1 MIEVERKFTVGGDDE
16 KRLLEGADFLL
27 EKTLMDVYYDTP
39 DYALSTKDMW
49 LRTRD
54 GRWELKVPL
63 MERTGV
69 RRAMD
74 QYDELEDEVK
84 IRAAIG
90 FPEGGN
96 MGEDL
101 RARGYAPFC
110 AIETVRRKYRKGEFT
125 IDMDTAKIWGDIP
138 GSSGREP
145 ELVYAIGEI
154 ELMVNAKEEIADAY
168 EKILAFA
175 DAHHLAPAPTRGK
188 GVEYLKRK
196 KPEHYQ
202 ALVRAGVVVE

>member
-84 IRAAIG
+84 TARA
-90 FPEGGN
+90 N
-96 MGEDL
+96 
-101 RARGYAPFC
+101 
-110 AIETVRRKYRKGEFT
+110 
-125 IDMDTAKIWGDIP
+125 
-138 GSSGREP
+138 
-145 ELVYAIGEI
+145 
-154 ELMVNAKEEIADAY
+154 
-168 EKILAFA
+168 
-175 DAHHLAPAPTRGK
+175 
-188 GVEYLKRK
+188 YLKLAKTLSR
-196 KPEHYQ
+196 ERQQ
-202 ALVRAGVVVE
+202 AAGKLGKAVTQHMQELGMPGGKFEVQLQPLPAGELSAHGLERIEFLFRSEDVNSWKRCFCGRN